1 MDSRAQAKLRI
12 KPRLPSPHH
21 PTAFN
26 VAHIEALAMGLLQ
39 PHAHAEKR
47 PMRPAQVYCQK
58 QRILHKLAMKVTG
71 GLARGDV
78 LVGYGD
84 ASVGYKSCIKRK

>member
-1 MDSRAQAKLRI
+1 
-12 KPRLPSPHH
+12 
-21 PTAFN
+21 
-26 VAHIEALAMGLLQ
+26 MGLLQ

-47 PMRPAQVYCQK
+47 PMQPAQVYCQK